1 MRGVVA
7 LAAALSLP
15 ETLGNGEPFRE
26 KNVIVFLTFC
36 VILVTLV
43 VQGLTLPPLIRA
55 LGLAGD
61 ESARLE
67 EEEARRVVLREV
79 IGQLEEGRA
88 NEENG
93 SVGAHNYDDLL
104 DQYRHRLA
112 AFNEDG
118 AEAEHHR
125 HSGGQLAA
133 LTRKAAQAERRA
145 IVRLRDEGRISDEVL
160 RTVEYELDLVES
172 KVDSIYGKGQG
183 SGYA

>member
-1 MRGVVA
+1 
-7 LAAALSLP
+7 
-15 ETLGNGEPFRE
+15 
-26 KNVIVFLTFC
+26 VFLTFC

-43 VQGLTLPPLIRA
+43 FQGLTLPPLIRA

-79 IGQLEEGRA
+79 IGQLEKGRSK
-88 NEENG
+88 EEDG
-93 SVGAHNYDDLL
+93 SAAAHNYDDLL

-112 AFNEDG
+112 AFDEDG
-118 AEAEHHR
+118 TEGEHSHR

-133 LTRKAAQAERRA
+133 LTRNAVRAERRA

-160 RTVEYELDLVES
+160 RTVEYELDLAES
-172 KVDSIYGKGQG
+172 KVDSLYGKE
-183 SGYA
+183 